1 MKGFQ
6 VRMKKAISFSIL
18 TIFALVLTACGGSAS
33 AQSNN
38 GSRQSNG
45 SNGNTSTPLPESAK
59 LLIGT
64 LKLDGTSQ
72 AVTAQQAVQLI
83 PLWQLYASLETSS
96 TAASQEVDATVQQIQ
111 STMTAAQLQAID
123 GMNLT
128 RRDEFTTLQQ
138 MGLGQANASGTPA
151 PGSRTQG
158 QGGGGFGG
166 GGFDRGGFGGG
177 GFAGGGNPGGGQ
189 GNRNFNPSQ
198 IATAQAARAAGGG
211 ANRISPALIDALIQF
226 LQKKAGS

>member
-6 VRMKKAISFSIL
+6 VRMKKAIPFSIV
-18 TIFALVLTACGGSAS
+18 TIFALVLTACGSGAS
-33 AQSNN
+33 ALGQNN
-38 GSRQSNG
+38 GN
-45 SNGNTSTPLPESAK
+45 NTSTPLPESAK

-64 LKLDGTSQ
+64 LKLDGTPQ
-72 AVTAQQAVQLI
+72 AVTAKQAAQLI
-83 PLWQLYASLETSS
+83 PLWQLLKSLETSS
-96 TAASQEVDATVQQIQ
+96 TTASQEVDATVQQIQ

-138 MGLGQANASGTPA
+138 MGLASANASGTPA
-151 PGSRTQG
+151 PGGRTQG
-158 QGGGGFGG
+158 QGGG

-177 GFAGGGNPGGGQ
+177 GFGGGGNPGGGGQ
-189 GNRNFNPSQ
+189 GARNFNPSQ

>member
-6 VRMKKAISFSIL
+6 VRMKKAIPLSIV
-18 TIFALVLTACGGSAS
+18 TIFALVLTACGSGAS
-33 AQSNN
+33 ALGQNN
-38 GSRQSNG
+38 GN
-45 SNGNTSTPLPESAK
+45 NTSTPLPESAK

-64 LKLDGTSQ
+64 LKLDGTPQ
-72 AVTAQQAVQLI
+72 AVTAKQAAQLI
-83 PLWQLYASLETSS
+83 PLWQLLKSLETSS
-96 TAASQEVDATVQQIQ
+96 TTASQEVDATVQQIQ

-151 PGSRTQG
+151 PGGRTQG
-158 QGGGGFGG
+158 QGGGFGG

-211 ANRISPALIDALIQF
+211 ANRISPALINALIQF